1 MRSDSRNEFIT
12 AGLLVAIAALT
23 ACTAGVPR
31 PAAAPVS
38 DTVNANAHGSHPSP
52 EPAANARP
60 THVAADVRFMQ
71 QMILHHSQALEMTA
85 LVPARTRRPDFL
97 LFSERIE
104 VSQRDE
110 IAVMTRWLRKHNEPV
125 AATGASGDHGK
136 AGHGHMPGML
146 SQDDLAGLG
155 RASGAPFEQQFLTLM
170 IRHHEGALV
179 MVDQLF
185 AAPGAAQNS
194 EIFRFASDVDSDQRT
209 EIRRMRALLIA
220 AQSSQ

>member
-1 MRSDSRNEFIT
+1 MRTDPGIT
-12 AGLLVAIAALT
+12 FVTGVLLVAVAALT
-23 ACTAGVPR
+23 ACAPRVPR
-31 PAAAPVS
+31 STPAPVS
-38 DTVNANAHGSHPSP
+38 DTVGANAHAAHARP

-60 THVAADVRFMQ
+60 TYVAADVRFMQ
-71 QMILHHSQALEMTA
+71 QMIRHHAQALEMTA
-85 LVPARTRRPDFL
+85 LVPARTRRPAFL
-97 LFSERIE
+97 LLSERIE

-110 IAVMTRWLRKHNEPV
+110 IALMTRWLRKHNEPV
-125 AATGASGDHGK
+125 AATGATGDHSQ
-136 AGHGHMPGML
+136 ATHDHMPGML

-155 RASGAPFEQQFLTLM
+155 RATGAPFEQQFLTLM

-185 AAPGAAQNS
+185 TAPGAAQNS

-209 EIRRMRALLIA
+209 EIRRMRDLRVA

>member
-1 MRSDSRNEFIT
+1 MRTESGNKFVI
-12 AGLLVAIAALT
+12 AGLLLAVAALT
-23 ACTAGVPR
+23 ACAAGVPR
-31 PAAAPVS
+31 PTPAPVS
-38 DTVNANAHGSHPSP
+38 DTASANAHTGHAPP
-52 EPAANARP
+52 ERAANARP

-71 QMILHHSQALEMTA
+71 HMIRHHSQALEMTA

-97 LFSERIE
+97 LLSERIE
-104 VSQRDE
+104 VSQRGE
-110 IAVMTRWLRKHNEPV
+110 IALMTRWLQKHNAPV
-125 AATGASGDHGK
+125 AAIGASGDHSQ
-136 AGHGHMPGML
+136 AGHDHMPGML
-146 SQDDLAGLG
+146 SQDELAGLG
-155 RASGAPFEQQFLTLM
+155 KASGAPFEQQFLTLM

-209 EIRRMRALLIA
+209 EIRRMRALLAA